1 MMRVFV
7 LGTGRM
13 GAWFA
18 QELSAENNVAVLDR
32 DPEKLAGLEQL
43 QVLSTL
49 EELPGFAP
57 ELVLNCVGL
66 HQTIPAFAQIL
77 PFLGKDTI
85 LADIT
90 SVKRGMQDF
99 YVRSGFRFASVHPMF
114 GPTFANYCDLKR
126 ENAVIIS
133 ESDPTA
139 AQFFARFFQTLQLH
153 IFRYSFQEHDRIM
166 AYSLATP
173 FVSTLV
179 FGGCMKSEALPG
191 TTFRK
196 HMEIARGLMRE
207 DDHLLAEILFNPH
220 TLGQIQK
227 VSEQLSELAGIIQ
240 QRDFGRMQRY
250 LDHVRENI
258 HE

>member
-1 MMRVFV
+1 MRVFV
-7 LGTGRM
+7 LGVGRM

-18 QELSAENNVAVLDR
+18 RELSTQNSVMLFDH
-32 DPEKLAGLEQL
+32 DPDKLVGLEQL
-43 QVLSTL
+43 TTLTAL
-49 EELPGFAP
+49 EELADFAP
-57 ELVLNCVGL
+57 DLVLNCVGL

-77 PFLGKDTI
+77 PLLGPQTI

-90 SVKRGMQDF
+90 SVKRGMHDF
-99 YVRSGFRFASVHPMF
+99 YQRSGFRFVSVHPMF
-114 GPTFANYCDLKR
+114 GPTFANYNDLKR

-133 ESDPTA
+133 ESDPSA
-139 AQFFARFFQTLQLH
+139 AQFFAGFFQALQLH
-153 IFRYSFQEHDRIM
+153 IFHYSFQEHDRIM

-196 HMEIARGLMRE
+196 HMEIARGLLRE

-220 TLGQIQK
+220 TIGQIQK
-227 VSEQLSELAGIIQ
+227 VSEQLSELEGIIQ
-240 QRDFGRMQRY
+240 QRDFGRMKQY